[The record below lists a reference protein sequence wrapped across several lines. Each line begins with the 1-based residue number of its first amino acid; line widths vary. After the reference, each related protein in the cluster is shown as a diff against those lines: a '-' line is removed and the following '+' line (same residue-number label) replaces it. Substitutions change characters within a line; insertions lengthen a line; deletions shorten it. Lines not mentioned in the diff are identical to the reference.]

1 MPRIACLLVP
11 DLPVAAACRADPELA
26 GRPLVLVDGSGPH
39 AHVIA
44 ASRGALARGVQP
56 GRHTVAQAR
65 ALAAHLMVRT
75 RDAAAERSAAHALAE
90 VAASLAS
97 RIETAADGA
106 VYLDATGVTHLV
118 ASEAALA
125 TALVA
130 RAARVDLAARVGIG
144 ASMTVARLA
153 AEHGDGT
160 EVVSA
165 GVERGFLA
173 RLPLA
178 CLAPAPDI
186 AATLQRWG
194 IHRLGDLARLPVAEV
209 ATRLGPAGAAL
220 IRAARGEDERPLAPE
235 PLPAAVE
242 EAVALEYALDS
253 LEPLLFVLR
262 GLVER
267 AVARLGLAGIGCAR
281 VALALGLDDRGR
293 EARALP
299 LAAPT
304 RDVKAILGCLRAELE
319 AHPPRAAIVHVALTA
334 VPEAVRAMQMGL
346 FIPPGP
352 APERLAT
359 TLARLSAL
367 CGPDR
372 VGAPAVVDSHRPGA
386 ARTAPFA
393 LPPAEQP
400 DRPPADSVCRLVV
413 RALRPPRPVEVFTER
428 GEPVFVRGE
437 GLGGRVVGA
446 AGPWRVVAEW
456 WSEDGV
462 ARDYYDLE
470 LTDGGVYRC
479 YREHGGPPPPAER
492 GARSGSPAEREARS
506 GSLDRWY
513 LDGVYD

>member
-1 MPRIACLLVP
+1 MSRIACLLVP
-11 DLPVAAACRADPELA
+11 DLPVAAACRADPALA
-26 GRPLVLVDGSGPH
+26 GRPLVLVEGSGPH
-39 AHVIA
+39 AHVVA
-44 ASRGALARGVQP
+44 ASRAARARGVQA

-65 ALAAHLMVRT
+65 ALAGELVVHP

-106 VYLDATGVTHLV
+106 VFLDATGVMHLV

-125 TALVA
+125 TALVT
-130 RAARVDLAARVGIG
+130 RAARVGLEARAGVGAG
-144 ASMTVARLA
+144 MTVARLA

-160 EVVSA
+160 EVVPP
-165 GVERGFLA
+165 GIEQGFLA

-178 CLAPAPDI
+178 CLAPAADV
-186 AATLQRWG
+186 ATTLQRWG
-194 IHRLGDLARLPVAEV
+194 IHRLGELARLPVAEV
-209 ATRLGPAGAAL
+209 VTRLGPAGAAL
-220 IRAARGEDERPLAPE
+220 VRAARGEDERPLAPE
-235 PLPAAVE
+235 PLPTAVE
-242 EAVALEYALDS
+242 EGVALEYALDN

-267 AVARLGLAGIGCAR
+267 AVARLGLAAIGCAR
-281 VALALGLDDRGR
+281 VELALGLDDRGR
-293 EARALP
+293 DARALP

-304 RDVKAILGCLRAELE
+304 RDVKAILGCLRTELE
-319 AHPPRAAIVHVALTA
+319 GHPPRAAIVHVVLTA
-334 VPEAVRAMQMGL
+334 VPEAIRAMQMGL
-346 FIPPGP
+346 FVPPGP

-372 VGAPAVVDSHRPGA
+372 VGAPAVVDSHRPGT
-386 ARTAPFA
+386 ARTVPFA
-393 LPPAEQP
+393 LPPAEGP
-400 DRPPADSVCRLVV
+400 GRSPADTVCRLVV

-437 GLGGRVVGA
+437 GLGGRVVGT

-479 YREHGGPPPPAER
+479 YRELGGAPPPAER
-492 GARSGSPAEREARS
+492 GARSGSL
-506 GSLDRWY
+506 GRWY

>member
-1 MPRIACLLVP
+1 
-11 DLPVAAACRADPELA
+11 
-26 GRPLVLVDGSGPH
+26 
-39 AHVIA
+39 
-44 ASRGALARGVQP
+44 
-56 GRHTVAQAR
+56 
-65 ALAAHLMVRT
+65 
-75 RDAAAERSAAHALAE
+75 
-90 VAASLAS
+90 
-97 RIETAADGA
+97 
-106 VYLDATGVTHLV
+106 GVTHLV

-281 VALALGLDDRGR
+281 VALALGRRPDG
-293 EARALP
+293 ALR
-299 LAAPT
+299 APT
-304 RDVKAILGCLRAELE
+304 R
-319 AHPPRAAIVHVALTA
+319 
-334 VPEAVRAMQMGL
+334 
-346 FIPPGP
+346 
-352 APERLAT
+352 
-359 TLARLSAL
+359 
-367 CGPDR
+367 
-372 VGAPAVVDSHRPGA
+372 
-386 ARTAPFA
+386 
-393 LPPAEQP
+393 
-400 DRPPADSVCRLVV
+400 
-413 RALRPPRPVEVFTER
+413 
-428 GEPVFVRGE
+428 
-437 GLGGRVVGA
+437 GA
-446 AGPWRVVAEW
+446 AGPPAGGQRVPAGRPRAQAAA
-456 WSEDGV
+456 SG
-462 ARDYYDLE
+462 
-470 LTDGGVYRC
+470 GGVHRA
-479 YREHGGPPPPAER
+479 RRAGLRTRRGSRRARGRRGRAVAGRRRMVERGRGGARLLRPGAHRRRRLPLLPRARRPAAARGAPRITR
-492 GARSGSPAEREARS
+492 GARSAERVIGPLVSRC
-506 GSLDRWY
+506 R
-513 LDGVYD
+513 